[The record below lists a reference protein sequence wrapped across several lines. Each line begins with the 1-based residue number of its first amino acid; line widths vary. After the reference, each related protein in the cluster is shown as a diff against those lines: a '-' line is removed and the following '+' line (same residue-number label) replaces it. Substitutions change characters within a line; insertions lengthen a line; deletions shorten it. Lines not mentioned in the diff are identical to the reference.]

1 MHCTKFQKSN
11 INKESHDRINKGN
24 KLFLCFR
31 PVVMDG
37 SGSVNGSRG
46 NSNSFVKYIE
56 MNHKDGVV
64 FPRMYP
70 ALSSSPKSPFLPT
83 MEKDAAGHRK
93 KKTKRKFLRA
103 VKAVLFETTLAKRI
117 KKKAFPGKTKQS
129 KGDPSAK
136 AEKNLMGSSSFQSL
150 SRKND
155 GTNVTFAP
163 IMNSSA
169 RTSRNS
175 SLNSTISKSD
185 RRLPFESYNNS
196 METKKNLD
204 MKQEKFGK
212 GHYSSNAGL
221 FLLLVTLLVLVFWG
235 KDQWI

>member
-1 MHCTKFQKSN
+1 
-11 INKESHDRINKGN
+11 
-24 KLFLCFR
+24 
-31 PVVMDG
+31 
-37 SGSVNGSRG
+37 
-46 NSNSFVKYIE
+46 
-56 MNHKDGVV
+56 
-64 FPRMYP
+64 
-70 ALSSSPKSPFLPT
+70 

-169 RTSRNS
+169 RTSW
-175 SLNSTISKSD
+175 
-185 RRLPFESYNNS
+185 
-196 METKKNLD
+196 
-204 MKQEKFGK
+204 
-212 GHYSSNAGL
+212 L

-235 KDQWI
+235 KVYAILCTSTWLFFVPNWNSGKKLLKNKANSGSMDLDEYKKNRYGRYTGQGPQPCSIAPCELRQASLVVDFHLPKRFERFK